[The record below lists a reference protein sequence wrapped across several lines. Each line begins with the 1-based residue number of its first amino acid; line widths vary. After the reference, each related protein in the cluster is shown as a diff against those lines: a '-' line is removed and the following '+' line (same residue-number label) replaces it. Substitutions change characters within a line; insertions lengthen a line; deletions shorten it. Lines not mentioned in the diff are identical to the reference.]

1 MRTSEIFLMILAAPI
16 FLLGCAQVPKKA
28 QEHHPTL
35 QSEQVRW
42 KAEKE
47 RLSQQLQQAVKS
59 ADEAKKA
66 IANFND
72 QTQSMSQQIGQLQ
85 VQLQS
90 TQSNANNVALQRDAA
105 LSQIADLKEEMAAL
119 RRELGQ
125 IWKFAN
131 ELKNQKRSMEQL
143 SAAEIPPSPRRTSRQ
158 NGRNERC
165 RQKLPP
171 RWRR

>member
-1 MRTSEIFLMILAAPI
+1 MPKIFPVILAATI
-16 FLLGCAQVPKKA
+16 SLLGCAQVPK
-28 QEHHPTL
+28 QTQDQLSTP

-42 KAEKE
+42 KVDRE
-47 RLSQQLQQAVKS
+47 RLSKQLQQAVKS

-131 ELKNQKRSMEQL
+131 ELKNQKRSLEQL
-143 SAAEIPPSPRRTSRQ
+143 STAETPPSPRMTSRQ

-165 RQKLPP
+165 RKKLPP